1 MPSSPADVDQH
12 HPDVSP
18 LELFFDLVF
27 VFAVSQ
33 LAHHLYEHVTW
44 RGAAETA
51 ILLVAVFGVWMYVS
65 FEATLLDVARKATQW
80 AVIIVMGLG
89 LFLNAGISH
98 AFDTQPWAFVIPLLT
113 IQVGQDTPPFILRHK
128 SFRIAIPRA
137 QGPPRQCSMR

>member
-1 MPSSPADVDQH
+1 M
-12 HPDVSP
+12 
-18 LELFFDLVF
+18 
-27 VFAVSQ
+27 
-33 LAHHLYEHVTW
+33 TW

-137 QGPPRQCSMR
+137 QGPPRQCSMRLWSGVNPCFTPHRTAWVRLPASILR